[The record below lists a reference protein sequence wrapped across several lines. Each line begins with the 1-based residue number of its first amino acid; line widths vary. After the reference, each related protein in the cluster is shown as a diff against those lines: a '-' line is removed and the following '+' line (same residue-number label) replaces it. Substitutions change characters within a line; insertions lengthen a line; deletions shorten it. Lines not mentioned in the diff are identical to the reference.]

1 MGVKALMP
9 LAPRLPAQARGVL
22 RHPWTDPATAW
33 RPPVGALGPPTQAT
47 AMPAGTLTAR
57 AQVLLGVEVALK
69 HALIEEHVAHGL
81 RNNDVHLLG
90 QRDLLHLPRDDH
102 DAVGEVVTF
111 HQDLRVGRSQGSR
124 GSSWG
129 GPQSTLAHQIPHYLA
144 GKHADCSCEQ
154 PWPVRRSLRPHPS
167 RAGPPAASQ
176 PLLSPWVRRQA
187 GLARAKRQ
195 LGHTFRP
202 SDPSAGWCALQTYPH
217 HKRGCGYEASGRHW
231 FVL

>member
-124 GSSWG
+124 TVFPLKYKYPLSFFYNNQAFSKVSFCNSLVLH
-129 GPQSTLAHQIPHYLA
+129 PDHNSLLVLA
-144 GKHADCSCEQ
+144 
-154 PWPVRRSLRPHPS
+154 
-167 RAGPPAASQ
+167 
-176 PLLSPWVRRQA
+176 
-187 GLARAKRQ
+187 
-195 LGHTFRP
+195 
-202 SDPSAGWCALQTYPH
+202 
-217 HKRGCGYEASGRHW
+217 
-231 FVL
+231 